1 MLKDEIEL
9 GRAKDLRD
17 QQFGYLKALY
27 RTTNIGKHTAW
38 KCQCVR
44 DGNLVSVRADHLV
57 EGRIMSCGCYNSEIA
72 SKRMK
77 QLNYKGKN
85 MKDIAGQQ
93 SGFLVALFPTDER
106 ISYGLKDSRVI
117 WQCECRN
124 PAHEKP
130 ILCYATS
137 TDITT
142 KNKLSCGCIKSKGE
156 ITIINL
162 LTKNN
167 IFYEKEKTFQNCKS
181 EKGYYYRFDF
191 FVENTYIIEFDGKQ
205 HFFENNAGW
214 DESLENIQKRDQEK
228 TNWAKNNNIPIIR
241 IPYDHLPN
249 LCLED
254 LKLETSKFLI

>member
-9 GRAKDLRD
+9 GRAKDLRN

-44 DGNLVSVRADHLV
+44 DGNLVSVRADHLT
-57 EGRIMSCGCYNSEIA
+57 EGRVVSCGCYNSEIA

-77 QLNYKGKN
+77 QLNHKGKN
-85 MKDIAGQQ
+85 MKDITGYQ
-93 SGFLVALFPTDER
+93 SGFLIALFPTDKR
-106 ISYGLKDSRVI
+106 VTCGPKYSKVI
-117 WQCECRN
+117 WQCECHN

-130 ILCYATS
+130 VLCYATS

-142 KNKLSCGCIKSKGE
+142 KNKMSCGCINSKGE
-156 ITIINL
+156 IAIINL

-167 IFYEKEKTFQNCKS
+167 IFYEKEKKFQNCKS

-205 HFFENNAGW
+205 HFFESSAGW
-214 DESLENIQKRDQEK
+214 NEPLENIQKRDQEK

-241 IPYDHLPN
+241 IPYYHLPD

-254 LKLETSKFLI
+254 LKLETSKFIV